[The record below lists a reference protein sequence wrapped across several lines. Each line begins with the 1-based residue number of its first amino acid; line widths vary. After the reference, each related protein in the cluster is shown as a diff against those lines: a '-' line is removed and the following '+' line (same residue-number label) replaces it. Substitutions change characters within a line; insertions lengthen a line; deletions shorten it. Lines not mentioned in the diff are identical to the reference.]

1 MFDDL
6 TDDELFAEVLQRRAG
21 GEAVGAPLGALC
33 ERWARPAR
41 YVISKIQASYGRGS
55 PADADELYQ
64 DAVGKF
70 LDRGL
75 DQFHG
80 VSEQMPG
87 RSASPKTFFLRIVKH
102 VAIDFYRRHREE
114 LAPASA
120 SPDDV
125 MEETP
130 SEVARAVEGA
140 RRREERAEAQELYW
154 AAYARLQQEH
164 PKEASAW
171 ELYHHEDVEDHEECA
186 RRLDISVVNSY
197 KRVSRAQAYLKLYLL
212 DLQRETQG
220 QEA

>member
-6 TDDELFAEVLQRRAG
+6 TDDELFTEVLQRRST
-21 GEAVGAPLGALC
+21 GEPVGAPLGVLC

-75 DQFHG
+75 DQFRG

-87 RSASPKTFFLRIVKH
+87 KSASPKTFFLRIVKH

-114 LAPASA
+114 LAAPPSD
-120 SPDDV
+120 PDEA
-125 MEETP
+125 MEEP
-130 SEVARAVEGA
+130 PGEVARAVEAGK
-140 RRREERAEAQELYW
+140 RREERAEAQELYW
-154 AAYARLQQEH
+154 SAFARLQQEH

-186 RRLDISVVNSY
+186 RRLNISVVNSY
-197 KRVSRAQAYLKLYLL
+197 KRVSRAQSYLRLYLL
-212 DLQRETQG
+212 DLMQEGG
-220 QEA
+220 QE

>member
-1 MFDDL
+1 MFDEL
-6 TDDELFAEVLQRRAG
+6 TDDELFAEVLQRRAA

-64 DAVGKF
+64 DAIGKF

-75 DQFHG
+75 DQFRG

-102 VAIDFYRRHREE
+102 VAIDFYRRQRED
-114 LAPASA
+114 LAPAVA
-120 SPDDV
+120 NPDEAPEESPVD
-125 MEETP
+125 
-130 SEVARAVEGA
+130 AHRAMDKS
-140 RRREERAEAQELYW
+140 RRDEERTEAQELYW
-154 AAYARLQQEH
+154 RAFERLQREH
-164 PKEASAW
+164 PKEAGAW
-171 ELYHHEDVEDHEECA
+171 DLYHHQDVEDHEECA
-186 RRLDISVVNSY
+186 RRLNITVVNSY

-212 DLQRETQG
+212 DLQKEGG
-220 QEA
+220 QE

>member
-75 DQFHG
+75 DQFRG

-102 VAIDFYRRHREE
+102 VAIDFYRRQRED
-114 LAPASA
+114 LAPAA
-120 SPDDV
+120 SDPDDA
-125 MEETP
+125 MEEP
-130 SEVARAVEGA
+130 ASEVARAVDLS
-140 RRREERAEAQELYW
+140 RRSEERSEAQELYW
-154 AAYARLQQEH
+154 RAFERLQQEH
-164 PKEASAW
+164 PKEAGAW
-171 ELYHHEDVEDHEECA
+171 DLYHHQDVEDHEECA
-186 RRLDISVVNSY
+186 KRLNISVVNSY
-197 KRVSRAQAYLKLYLL
+197 KRVSRAQAYLRLYLL
-212 DLQRETQG
+212 DLQQEGGRE
-220 QEA
+220 